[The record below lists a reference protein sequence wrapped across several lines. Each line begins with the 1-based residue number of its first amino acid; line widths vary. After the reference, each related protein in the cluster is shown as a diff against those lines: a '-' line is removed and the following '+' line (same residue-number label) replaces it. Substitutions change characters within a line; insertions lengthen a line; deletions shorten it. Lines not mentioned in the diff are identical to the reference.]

1 MTPDLLRRGY
11 DDYTKGAVDEALMSA
26 DTADGRAYRDGTR
39 MARRDIYDSE
49 LAGFDSKA
57 PDRASEVTLIESK
70 LAPQFFE
77 KLDTARKEAAQVM
90 GIPEAILRSDTPGAF
105 SDAVIRKRRAQKPA
119 DPAQSSFL

>member
-26 DTADGRAYRDGTR
+26 DSADGRAYRDGTR

-90 GIPEAILRSDTPGAF
+90 GIPQHLVIETPGAF
-105 SDAVIRKRRAQKPA
+105 NDASPRKRRAQKPA